1 MSGRDEGVALF
12 QRIANGGPVFV
23 IAEAGVNHDGDTALA
38 MELIDRAA
46 TAGADAVKFQTF
58 RTEELVTAQATKADY
73 QLETT
78 STTESQAAMLK
89 RLELPSE
96 VWGKLAARARERGLA
111 FLSTPFDVPSV
122 AKPKP

>member
-23 IAEAGVNHDGDTALA
+23 IAEAGVNHNGDTALA

-89 RLELPSE
+89 RLESIRK
-96 VWGKLAARARERGLA
+96 GRSCAI
-111 FLSTPFDVPSV
+111 
-122 AKPKP
+122 

>member
-23 IAEAGVNHDGDTALA
+23 IAEAGVNHNGDTALA

-96 VWGKLAARARERGLA
+96 V
-111 FLSTPFDVPSV
+111 
-122 AKPKP
+122 